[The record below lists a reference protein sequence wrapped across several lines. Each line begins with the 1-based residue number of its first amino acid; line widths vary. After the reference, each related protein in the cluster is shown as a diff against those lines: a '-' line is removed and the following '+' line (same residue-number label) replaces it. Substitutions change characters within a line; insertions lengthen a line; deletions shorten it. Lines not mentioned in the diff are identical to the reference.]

1 MSNKDIDIDQF
12 DPRLAAAY
20 ARQEDKEQQYDDWAA
35 SYDADLVEDLD
46 YVAWRD
52 AGDIF
57 AGLAADRSLRVLDV
71 ACGTGLAGE
80 YLQSLGYQQIDGA
93 DFSREM
99 LARARD
105 RGVYRALWQ
114 HDFTTPKQLEQ
125 AYDAL
130 LCVGLFSFA
139 LPKISDLHHV
149 VNCVKPDGL
158 CVITVNGAAWR
169 QLDLEPEVY
178 RQARLHGFRVEQ
190 VVEADYIRKEGI
202 DARVLVIRR

>member
-35 SYDADLVEDLD
+35 SYDADLVDDLD

-57 AGLAADRSLRVLDV
+57 AGLADDRSQRVLDV

-80 YLQSLGYQQIDGA
+80 YLQSLGYQQLDGA

-99 LARARD
+99 LARAKE
-105 RGVYRALWQ
+105 RGVYQALWQ

-139 LPKISDLHHV
+139 
-149 VNCVKPDGL
+149 
-158 CVITVNGAAWR
+158 VNGAAWR
-169 QLDLEPEVY
+169 QLDMEPEVN
-178 RQARLHGFRVEQ
+178 RQARLHGFRIEQ
-190 VVEADYIRKEGI
+190 VVAADYIRKEGI

>member
-20 ARQEDKEQQYDDWAA
+20 ARKEDKEQQYDEWAA
-35 SYDADLVEDLD
+35 RYDSDLLDDLD

-57 AGLAADRSLRVLDV
+57 AGLVADHSTRVLDV

-80 YLQSLGYQQIDGA
+80 YLASMGYQQIDGA

-99 LARARD
+99 LARAAD
-105 RGVYRALWQ
+105 RGVYQALWQ
-114 HDFTTPKQLEQ
+114 HDFTTPKQLTQ
-125 AYDAL
+125 PYDAL
-130 LCVGLFSFA
+130 LCVGMFSFA
-139 LPKISDLHHV
+139 VPEISDLHHV
-149 VNCVKPDGL
+149 VNCVKADGL

-169 QLDLEPEVY
+169 KLQLEPEVY
-178 RQARLHGFRVEQ
+178 RQARRHGFSIEQ
-190 VVEADYIRKEGI
+190 IVEAEYIRKEGI